1 MSSRVDVAII
11 GAGLAGLSAARALQR
26 SGRSVRVLEARDRV
40 GGRTEAG
47 CILGQDVDVGGQWL
61 GPGQDRALMLCREFG
76 VETYAQHDL
85 GQRLIDFDG
94 RVRAYTG
101 TIPKLPI
108 LALLDADRAIKRLNR
123 LARTLDPAQP
133 WAASRAAEWDAQTAQ
148 DWMLANTRTRGAR
161 AVIEIATRAIFSCEP
176 RDLSLLYFLHYV
188 ATSGSVETLAEVT
201 QGAQQD
207 RIRGGAFQ
215 LARLLAQTLAPDSVR
230 LGCPVHTLRREG
242 GGYVVDHAGG
252 SLQARR
258 VIVALAPMLADRIR
272 FEPALP
278 ASRALLATHMPMG
291 SVIKILVAYPR
302 PFWREAGF
310 SGEAVSD
317 RLPFSPVFDA
327 GLPGRSEGL
336 LVGFIEGDHA
346 RRYGVLD
353 PAKRRQAVVDSLVH
367 YFGPAAR
374 EPLDYVEKDWC
385 VDPWSRGCYVGLAQ
399 PGVLTAAGAALRAP
413 CQGIH
418 WAGTETATRWTGY
431 MDGALESGE
440 RAATEVLAALA

>member
-1 MSSRVDVAII
+1 MSGILDVLVI

-26 SGRSVRVLEARDRV
+26 AGRSVVVLEARDRV

-47 CILGQDVDVGGQWL
+47 RILGQDVDVGGQWL
-61 GPGQDRALMLCREFG
+61 GPAQDRALALCREFG
-76 VETYAQHDL
+76 IETYPQHDQ
-85 GQRLIDFDG
+85 GRRLIDFDG
-94 RVRAYTG
+94 RVRPYTG

-108 LALLDADRAIKRLNR
+108 LALLDADRAIKRINR

-133 WAASRAAEWDAQTAQ
+133 WAAPRAAEWDAQTAQ
-148 DWMLANTRTRGAR
+148 DWMLANTCTQGAR

-176 RDLSLLYFLHYV
+176 RDVSFLYFLHYV
-188 ATSGSVETLAEVT
+188 AASGSIETLAEVT

-215 LARLLAQTLAPDSVR
+215 LAQRLAQTLAPDSLRLDSPVHAVR
-230 LGCPVHTLRREG
+230 LEAA
-242 GGYVVDHAGG
+242 GYAIDHAGG
-252 SLQARR
+252 SVLARR
-258 VIVALAPMLADRIR
+258 VIVALAPMLADRVR

-278 ASRALLATHMPMG
+278 ASRALLAAHMPMG
-291 SVIKILVAYPR
+291 SVIKILVAYAE
-302 PFWREAGF
+302 PFWRKAGF

-317 RLPFSPVFDA
+317 SAPFSPVFDA
-327 GLPGRSEGL
+327 CLPGRPEGL

-346 RRYGVLD
+346 RRHGVLD
-353 PAKRRQAVVDSLVH
+353 PLARRQAVVDSLVR
-367 YFGPAAR
+367 YFGPQAG

-385 VDPWSRGCYVGLAQ
+385 ADPWSRGCYVGLAQ

-413 CQGIH
+413 CDGIH

-440 RAATEVLAALA
+440 RAAAEVLAALG